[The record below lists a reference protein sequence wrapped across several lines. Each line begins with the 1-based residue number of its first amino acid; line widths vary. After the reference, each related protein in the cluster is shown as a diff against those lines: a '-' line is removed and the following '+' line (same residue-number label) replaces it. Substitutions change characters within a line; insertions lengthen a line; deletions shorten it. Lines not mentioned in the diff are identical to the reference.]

1 MDGTCGINQ
10 CCLSLTWRTPVFG
23 ERCPAQWWLVAK
35 TGSRSSN
42 SDEFDGTRRE
52 AIEKAVFPVSAFLV
66 TRSLV
71 RDLSR
76 RGGSIADASL
86 NLKTRSPRR
95 RYTRTRTDDHTTLPA
110 YRATYTRRLSHPPA
124 ISRRPLP
131 HPLAT
136 FLLFPVHFDSTPRS
150 RAPRSRQQ
158 LVVDYVTS

>member
-110 YRATYTRRLSHPPA
+110 RRTRGDCHTHLLFLVVLFLTL
-124 ISRRPLP
+124 SRRSSSSLSTSIRPLVLE
-131 HPLAT
+131 HHAAGSSSSAT
-136 FLLFPVHFDSTPRS
+136 M
-150 RAPRSRQQ
+150 
-158 LVVDYVTS
+158 